1 MATYNLSPIGNEFEQ
16 FFGAAG
22 ANFPPNLPLNG
33 GFLNTFQAGT
43 STPIATFA
51 NNLGSIQNSTTMQ
64 LGPDGRFAGAIW
76 LLSGQAYKFQLT
88 DSTGFQIWIVDN
100 VSGINDS
107 SQITNAEW
115 IASGAVPTYSSA
127 TTFTTPGNTT
137 GTFQP
142 GRRVKATVTAGTV
155 YGTVFT
161 STFGVSTTIVLTM
174 DTGQALDN
182 GLNQALVGLLGESNP
197 SVPQILPYNTVFF
210 RAHRSSNQTTGTTAI
225 FDVIDS
231 QTGGTN
237 YSNSTGIFTAP
248 FTGWYHFDCALAVSN
263 TGGAGIIA
271 GSSITANSVRV
282 AGYTVTIAAGVV
294 GGWGISTTCPLTAG
308 QTVLC
313 GNDSGFTASY
323 ILVSGASLGDTSF
336 CGYLV
341 ARTA

>member
-1 MATYNLSPIGNEFEQ
+1 MATYNLSPIGNEFQQ

-107 SQITNAEW
+107 SQIVSAEW

-137 GTFQP
+137 TTFQP

-161 STFGVSTTIVLTM
+161 STFGVSTTVVLIM
-174 DTGQALDN
+174 DTGQVLDN
-182 GLNQALVGLLGESNP
+182 GLNLVQVGLLGESNP
-197 SVPQILPYNTVFF
+197 SIPQILPYNTIAFHV
-210 RAHRSSNQTTGTTAI
+210 HRNAAQTSGTTI
-225 FDVIDS
+225 LFDTVDNQS
-231 QTGGTN
+231 GGTN
-237 YSNSTGIFTAP
+237 YATGTGLFTAP
-248 FTGWYHFDCALAVSN
+248 VTGYYLLCHGIHFVQS
-263 TGGAGIIA
+263 TGGPTAI
-271 GSSITANSVRV
+271 GSSILVNGV
-282 AGYTVTIAAGVV
+282 TVLTSSRPDVPTGNPNFTGGSTIAFMSA
-294 GGWGISTTCPLTAG
+294 T
-308 QTVLC
+308 Q
-313 GNDSGFTASY
+313 TAS
-323 ILVSGASLGDTSF
+323 ITCTSLAANLSVNGGTDCHFSGCL
-336 CGYLV
+336 LQ
-341 ARTA
+341 RTA